1 MEKVNCKTLFAVAL
15 LAVAVIDAHA
25 TSWRINNDVTKH
37 AHFTDINAAM
47 ASEDVVAGDTLYLDP
62 GCSLGSEQTITKQV
76 TIVGTGY
83 FRTGAPHV
91 SAVLAGR
98 LNINAAGT
106 KLTGVILNGS
116 TNFIN
121 ATNVTM
127 ERCNIN
133 GNFLNVN
140 STNATIRQC
149 FVRVQIQ
156 GKGSS
161 SNASMG
167 CIIENNIIETK
178 VQYGCIR
185 DFYIATIR
193 NNYVRS
199 NYSSSSYSSQSYFCA
214 INDVDYSQIN
224 NNIISVARNKNW
236 PLNSL
241 DNCTLSNNLL
251 SCDEGTYPAYPDNV
265 CLGTNDMSSVISN
278 TGSNDEMYQLAEDSP
293 AKGAANDGGDCG
305 PFDGGYPY
313 VLSGL
318 PLAFPY
324 YTQANVGS
332 MARDGKV
339 NVSFQIKMQNE

>member
-15 LAVAVIDAHA
+15 LAVAVTDAHA

-62 GCSLGSEQTITKQV
+62 GCALGSEQTITKQV

-91 SAVLAGR
+91 SAVLVGQ

-106 KLTGVILNGS
+106 KLTGVILNG
-116 TNFIN
+116 TNNYIN
-121 ATNVTM
+121 AANVTM

-133 GNFLNVN
+133 GNHFYVN
-140 STNATIRQC
+140 STYTTIRQC
-149 FVRVQIQ
+149 FVCAQIQ
-156 GKGSS
+156 GKGES

-193 NNYVRS
+193 NNYMRT
-199 NYSSSSYSSQSYFCA
+199 NYSSNTSQSYNYA
-214 INDVDYSQIN
+214 IYQVKYSQIN
-224 NNIISVARNKNW
+224 NNIISVAKNKNW
-236 PLNSL
+236 VLY
-241 DNCTLSNNLL
+241 DVENCTLSNNLL

-265 CLGTNDMSSVISN
+265 CLGTNNMSSVICN
-278 TGSNDEMYQLAEDSP
+278 TGSNDEMYQLAEESP

-332 MARDGKV
+332 VARDGKV

>member
-62 GCSLGSEQTITKQV
+62 GCALGSEQTITKQV

-106 KLTGVILNGS
+106 KLTGVILNGP
-116 TNFIN
+116 NNYIN

-133 GNFLNVN
+133 GDHFYVY

-149 FVRVQIQ
+149 FVCAQIY
-156 GKGSS
+156 GKGES

-167 CIIENNIIETK
+167 CVIENNIIETNIS
-178 VQYGCIR
+178 YGCICQ
-185 DFYIATIR
+185 FYIATIR
-193 NNYVRS
+193 NNYIRT
-199 NYSSSSYSSQSYFCA
+199 NYSSGTSQAYNHT
-214 INDVDYSQIN
+214 IYEVDYSQIN
-224 NNIISVARNKNW
+224 NNIISAAKNKNW
-236 PLNSL
+236 VLY
-241 DNCTLSNNLL
+241 DVENCTLSNNLL

-265 CLGTNDMSSVISN
+265 CLGTNNMSSVICN

-332 MARDGKV
+332 VARDGKV